1 VQQGP
6 AEPTAV
12 EHAPTEVD
20 QPMVSAAMSELD
32 QLALNAELQ
41 KSALSELRSLY
52 EPAHQGAAPA
62 ADAAGLIRRQRR
74 VVEPVVETE
83 QLPETPTRERDA
95 VQVRGMLS
103 GFRAGVERGRTATSD
118 DAQDVESG
126 DTAMNGASPANATPN
141 DTTTN

>member
-1 VQQGP
+1 
-6 AEPTAV
+6 
-12 EHAPTEVD
+12 
-20 QPMVSAAMSELD
+20 MVSATMSELD

-74 VVEPVVETE
+74 EVDLVVENE
-83 QLPETPTRERDA
+83 QLPEAPPRERDA

-103 GFRAGVERGRTATSD
+103 GFRAGVERGRTATSEEQRAVD
-118 DAQDVESG
+118 PGDSATNDAP
-126 DTAMNGASPANATPN
+126 PADAAATN
-141 DTTTN
+141 NTTD